1 MFLKREDIEVIYFNL
16 IRLVNHAHQLLR
28 RPLTLTEKIL
38 YGHMPQ
44 QLPADLVRGRSYINL
59 VPDRVAMQ
67 DATAQMAMLQFI
79 NTGIEMSAVP
89 ATIHCDH
96 LITTGENASGDL
108 KRALRNEKEVYDFLA
123 AASRKYGIG
132 FWKPGAGIIHQVLFE
147 NYAIPGG
154 LMIGAD
160 SHTVNA
166 GGLGMLAIGAGG
178 ADIVDVMAGLSWE
191 LKLPKI
197 IGVKLSGR
205 LSGWTSAKDL
215 ILHLAGMLTVKG
227 ATDSVIEY
235 FGSGAETLS
244 CTGKGTICNMGAETG
259 ATTSLFP
266 YDDSMRRYLMATG
279 RNDIATMADDI
290 SEYLKADD
298 EVYDCPEKYYDRVI
312 NIDLTS
318 LEPYINGPY
327 TPDAAFPVS
336 DFGKRVIEMN
346 YPVTLSAGLVGSCTN
361 SSYEDL
367 TRAASVASQ
376 AKEKGLQAKSKLI
389 VTPGSDTIRL
399 TCERNGILDKFRDI
413 GGTIMANACGP
424 CIGQWK
430 RGDLQAL
437 PNTIITSY
445 NRNFPGRNDGN
456 PLTHAFI
463 ASPEIVTAMT
473 LAGRI
478 TFNPLTD
485 ALINNDGRMT
495 MLDPPVGSE
504 IPPEGLISDT
514 GGYIEAPADGRKLTI
529 RIKPGSERLQLLTQF
544 DRWDGN
550 DLEDLLLL
558 IKVKGKCTT
567 DHISKAGPWLR
578 YRGHLDKISDNLLM
592 DAVNAFNG
600 EGNKVRNYLTGEM
613 GTVSQTA
620 RYYKKNNRQ
629 SVVISEENYG
639 EGSSREHAAM
649 EPRHLGVRVIIA
661 KSFARIHET
670 NLKKQGVLALTF
682 NDSNDYDK
690 ILEGDLISVCGLDQI
705 ASGTPLQVRL
715 RHSDGSCKTIKVAHT
730 YSRYQ
735 LEWFKAG
742 GALNVLRDKLKNKRG
757 DDLA

>member
-1 MFLKREDIEVIYFNL
+1 MILKREDIETIYFNL
-16 IRLVNHAHQLLR
+16 IRKANHAHQLLD

-38 YGHMPQ
+38 FGHMPQ
-44 QLPADLVRGRSYINL
+44 HLPAELKRGGSYINL
-59 VPDRVAMQ
+59 VPDSVAMQ

-79 NTGIEMSAVP
+79 NTGVKRSVVP

-96 LITTGENASGDL
+96 LITAGDNATRDL
-108 KRALRNEKEVYDFLA
+108 DRSLQEEKEVYDFLA
-123 AASRKYGIG
+123 SAAIKYGIG

-147 NYAIPGG
+147 NYAIPGS

-178 ADIVDVMAGLSWE
+178 ADIVDVMAGLPWE
-191 LKLPKI
+191 LKLPEI

-205 LSGWTSAKDL
+205 LPGWTSAKDL
-215 ILHLAGMLTVKG
+215 ILYLTGILTVKG
-227 ATDSVIEY
+227 GTNSVIEY
-235 FGSGAETLS
+235 FGNGAETIS

-266 YDDSMRRYLMATG
+266 YDDTMRRYLIATG
-279 RNDIATMADDI
+279 RDDIASMADCI
-290 SEYLKADD
+290 SEYLRADD
-298 EVYDCPEKYYDRVI
+298 EVYACPEKYYDRVI
-312 NIDLTS
+312 KIDLSS
-318 LEPYINGPY
+318 LEPYINGPF
-327 TPDAAFPVS
+327 TPDSAWPVS
-336 DFGKRVIEMN
+336 EFGKRVTELN

-367 TRAASVASQ
+367 SRASSVASQ
-376 AKEKGLQAKSKLI
+376 AKGKGLQARSGLI
-389 VTPGSDTIRL
+389 ITPGSDAIRL
-399 TCERNGILDKFRDI
+399 TCERNGILEKFRDI
-413 GGTIMANACGP
+413 GGIILANACGP

-430 RGDLQAL
+430 RGDSQAL

-445 NRNFPGRNDGN
+445 NRNFQGRNDGN
-456 PLTHAFI
+456 PQTHAFI

-485 ALINNDGRMT
+485 TLVNRDGRIV
-495 MLDPPVGSE
+495 MLDPPVGFE
-504 IPPEGLISDT
+504 IPPEGLVSGT
-514 GGYIEAPADGRKLTI
+514 GGYIEPPADGRKLTI
-529 RIKPGSERLQLLTQF
+529 RIKPGSERLQLLKKY
-544 DRWDGN
+544 DGWDGN

-592 DAVNAFNG
+592 DAVNSFNG
-600 EGNKVRNYLTGEM
+600 EVNKVRNYLAGETGA
-613 GTVSQTA
+613 VSQTA
-620 RYYKKNNRQ
+620 RYYSKNNRQ

-661 KSFARIHET
+661 KSFARIHEI
-670 NLKKQGVLALTF
+670 NLKKQGILALTF
-682 NDSNDYDK
+682 IDSNDYDK
-690 ILEGDLISVCGLDQI
+690 IREDDLISVCGLGRI
-705 ASGTPLQVRL
+705 ESGTTLQVRVK
-715 RHSDGSCKTIKVAHT
+715 HSDGNCDAITVAHT
-730 YSRYQ
+730 YSSSQ
-735 LEWFKAG
+735 LEWFRAG
-742 GALNVLRDKLKNKRG
+742 GALNLLRDKLKKRRN
-757 DDLA
+757 DKA